1 LYTSPDRGA
10 TWTERQPAGD
20 VDKNWFCCFVNGAYM
35 IAGVNGGRIYTS
47 SDYGVTWTERQ
58 PAGDVDKNWR
68 GTSIDGAYMIAARI
82 GRLYTSSNY
91 GVTWTERQPAGD
103 VNKNWIS
110 CFVNGAYMIAGI
122 EPGRLYTS
130 ADYGV
135 SWTERQPAGD
145 TNKNWRSC
153 SISGSYMVAG
163 VTISGLYV
171 SSDYGANWTDKQ
183 PVSGSWYSC
192 FINGAYVIAGIYNGR
207 LYTSSDYGINWTEE
221 QPAGDINKFWY
232 SCSIS
237 GNYMIAGAS
246 SDRLYLLTILVPVI
260 TTLAP
265 NLVEDGIANL
275 RLNLEDMSG
284 LTIDSVG
291 YYCDENATP
300 STEYIETGWRA
311 EIETGIYNIY
321 IKTLPAGETTLYV
334 QAWADDSDGNRYTG
348 SILSFDIPSEPEY
361 TELPDIIFPELPDI
375 PAIEI
380 DLPNINYN
388 IGLDLYLDRTYTR
401 KDLEELRRKCIN
413 YEKNYIDFCLILNH
427 NTLLVKNFLQSAYNN
442 GVLGGEN
449 EMFTKIYPSQQLTP
463 LYLEPLEPND
473 FKGIINRFINNNTS
487 NSMGLNHNFDL
498 FTEWLNDYNYTS
510 DGYKAS
516 YITPR
521 EEIITNNEPTVKYL
535 TSKIN
540 KLQREVSMASR
551 EIKHNFDLMK
561 EIIQ

>member
-1 LYTSPDRGA
+1 MATIIKSTNQYDITYYNNNAVYNTAWEAASGDMYSRGNLIIGQLVLSPSFRVG
-10 TWTERQPAGD
+10 RSYF
-20 VDKNWFCCFVNGAYM
+20 WFD
-35 IAGVNGGRIYTS
+35 TS
-47 SDYGVTWTERQ
+47 SLPSDLVIVSAKLWLYNRNVVSNYNSAFYIKIQ
-58 PAGDVDKNWR
+58 R
-68 GTSIDGAYMIAARI
+68 GTELNGDGIPVVHHAPIVYEDYSKGLVSGDGGEIDASTIPEVEGYFSIDLNEEGIDWINKGAGAISKFCLRTDKDI
-82 GRLYTSSNY
+82 N
-91 GVTWTERQPAGD
+91 GVEPTED
-103 VNKNWIS
+103 VNKYLEIRGAFGADES
-110 CFVNGAYMIAGI
+110 QYPYLEIFFV
-122 EPGRLYTS
+122 E
-130 ADYGV
+130 
-135 SWTERQPAGD
+135 
-145 TNKNWRSC
+145 
-153 SISGSYMVAG
+153 
-163 VTISGLYV
+163 
-171 SSDYGANWTDKQ
+171 
-183 PVSGSWYSC
+183 
-192 FINGAYVIAGIYNGR
+192 
-207 LYTSSDYGINWTEE
+207 
-221 QPAGDINKFWY
+221 
-232 SCSIS
+232 
-237 GNYMIAGAS
+237 
-246 SDRLYLLTILVPVI
+246 PVI

-275 RLNLEDMSG
+275 RLNLEDMAG

-321 IKTLPAGETTLYV
+321 VKTLPAGETTLYV

-348 SILSFDIPSEPEY
+348 NILSFDIPSEPEY
-361 TELPDIIFPELPDI
+361 TKLPDIIFPELPEI
-375 PAIEI
+375 PAMEI

-388 IGLDLYLDRTYTR
+388 VGLDLYLDRTYTR

-413 YEKNYIDFCLILNH
+413 YEKNYTDFCLVLNH
-427 NTLLVKNFLQSAYNN
+427 NILLVKNFLQSAYNN

-449 EMFTKIYPSQQLTP
+449 EMFAKIYPSQQLTP
-463 LYLEPLEPND
+463 LYLESLEPND

-498 FTEWLNDYNYTS
+498 FKEWLNDYNYTS

-540 KLQREVSMASR
+540 RLQREVSTSSR
-551 EIKHNFDLMK
+551 EIMHNFNLIK